1 MTQGIRLRWKH
12 TLPQDQCWPQWPTWC
27 CCRVLMKHLCWNEE
41 EGPHMAWHYGQR
53 GCCAAS
59 ACHAPGTVVEN
70 SGGMLF
76 SQISVSSA
84 RPSDHMCLPQYVMLI
99 PSVTLVCCHSPWQ
112 YPWLPSLLLPGLVA
126 DAISPQHSN
135 ISHKHGLRWTGI
147 QFARAW
153 LGLRVRGYE
162 VI

>member
-1 MTQGIRLRWKH
+1 MEAHSASGSVLTSVTHMVLLQGTDETSVLEWRGRPTHGMTLWTKG
-12 TLPQDQCWPQWPTWC
+12 CW
-27 CCRVLMKHLCWNEE
+27 
-41 EGPHMAWHYGQR
+41 
-53 GCCAAS
+53 AAS

-84 RPSDHMCLPQYVMLI
+84 RPGDHMCLPQYVMLI

-126 DAISPQHSN
+126 DAISPQHSHT
-135 ISHKHGLRWTGI
+135 SHKHGLRWTGI
-147 QFARAW
+147 QLARAW
-153 LGLRVRGYE
+153 LGLRDRGYE
-162 VI
+162 GSD